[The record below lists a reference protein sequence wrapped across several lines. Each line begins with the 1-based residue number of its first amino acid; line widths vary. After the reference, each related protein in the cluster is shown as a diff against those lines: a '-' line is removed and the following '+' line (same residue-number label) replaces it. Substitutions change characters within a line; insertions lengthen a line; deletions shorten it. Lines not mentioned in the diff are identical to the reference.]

1 MAYHLIKVIYNVT
14 DCALP
19 RGTRI
24 ISCKNSQESL
34 SLPLHVVPWRVS
46 YKKQELL
53 TLREHLGLPPGFW
66 GVSVVYLFSFLYWC
80 FCFVCLRPVSC
91 VPNVAGVQSWLSL
104 RFSLTFNY
112 TPYQKGLLIFNM
124 FILCHKLIQIISVLS
139 VCLAAYKFNCCNLQF
154 LDNVIFIKTKV
165 LLSQAEVTLSGT
177 WYPIIRYL
185 VSYYPV
191 LGILLSG
198 TWYPI

>member
-1 MAYHLIKVIYNVT
+1 
-14 DCALP
+14 
-19 RGTRI
+19 
-24 ISCKNSQESL
+24 
-34 SLPLHVVPWRVS
+34 
-46 YKKQELL
+46 
-53 TLREHLGLPPGFW
+53 
-66 GVSVVYLFSFLYWC
+66 
-80 FCFVCLRPVSC
+80 
-91 VPNVAGVQSWLSL
+91 
-104 RFSLTFNY
+104 
-112 TPYQKGLLIFNM
+112 M

-198 TWYPI
+198 TWYPIIRYLVSYLGPLVLLLSNTYIILHFFVF